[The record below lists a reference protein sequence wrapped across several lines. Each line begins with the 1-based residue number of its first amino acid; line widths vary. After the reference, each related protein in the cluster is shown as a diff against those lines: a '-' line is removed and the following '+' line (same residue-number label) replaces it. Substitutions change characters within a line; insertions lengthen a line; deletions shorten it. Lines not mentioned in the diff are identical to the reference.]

1 MIGLLIKALGFNF
14 VTDHFR
20 PACEG
25 ERALVSCLKVGPSRC
40 LNPATSILRASLA
53 MIQIHG
59 SSPSTQDLSDDLTQ
73 FSA

>member
-1 MIGLLIKALGFNF
+1 MIGLLIEALGFNF

-25 ERALVSCLKVGPSRC
+25 ERALVSCLKVGRSRC
-40 LNPATSILRASLA
+40 LGQATSILRAPRA
-53 MIQIHG
+53 MMQIHG
-59 SSPSTQDLSDDLTQ
+59 SFPLTQDLSDDLTQ